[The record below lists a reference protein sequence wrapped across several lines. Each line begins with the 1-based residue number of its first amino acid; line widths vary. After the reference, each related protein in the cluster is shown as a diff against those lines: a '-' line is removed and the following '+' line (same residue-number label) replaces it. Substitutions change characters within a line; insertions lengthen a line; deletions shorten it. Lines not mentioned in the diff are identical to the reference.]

1 MRVSHVIRGD
11 DHLNNTPRQ
20 VNILKALGA
29 PSPVY
34 AHVPMILGE
43 DGKRLSKRHGA
54 VSVMQFREE
63 GFLPDVLSSDVHV
76 QSIGGPAFDVLVTMS
91 KFLSMGVPLPDVV
104 AAATCNP
111 AKAISRP
118 ELGSLKP
125 GSPGDAVVLT
135 LNEGRF
141 EYRDSLNATMTGNKK
156 LEPSAII
163 VAGARWE

>member
-1 MRVSHVIRGD
+1 
-11 DHLNNTPRQ
+11 
-20 VNILKALGA
+20 
-29 PSPVY
+29 
-34 AHVPMILGE
+34 MIF
-43 DGKRLSKRHGA
+43 A
-54 VSVMQFREE
+54 AT
-63 GFLPDVLSSDVHV
+63 
-76 QSIGGPAFDVLVTMS
+76 GGPAFDVLVTMS